1 MEFLNIKIEKK
12 KKEKRKKSHLNG
24 IVPVSLFKL
33 ENFHKKEKLKIK
45 DVKIK

>member
-1 MEFLNIKIEKK
+1 MGLYQ
-12 KKEKRKKSHLNG
+12 S
-24 IVPVSLFKL
+24 VSLFEL